1 MLSWA
6 IDLFAPKRGVG
17 RERFREVCVTLDA
30 QDRAVLPVMG
40 TSNGLMQKPLLSS
53 RIDLLIS
60 LSVYVLP
67 RLSIQTTT
75 AIERNVAV
83 KFGESLAIQRAIM
96 RETTARRSLSAIV
109 KGFDRHA
116 QNSHDEGLRLF
127 THLCDIIGQ
136 SAQGGM
142 TVRGRLNAVASR
154 LGVPRETAS
163 NVIARLSI

>member
-6 IDLFAPKRGVG
+6 LDLLAPKRGVG
-17 RERFREVCVTLDA
+17 RARFRDVCVNLDA
-30 QDRAVLPVMG
+30 QDRSVVPVMG
-40 TSNGLMQKPLLSS
+40 TSNGLMQKPSISS

-83 KFGESLAIQRAIM
+83 KFGESFVIQRAIM
-96 RETTARRSLSAIV
+96 RETTSRRSLSAIV

-116 QNSHDEGLRLF
+116 HNSHDEGLRLF
-127 THLCDIIGQ
+127 THLCDIIAQ

-154 LGVPRETAS
+154 LGVPSETAN
-163 NVIARLSI
+163 NVIKRRAI

>member
-6 IDLFAPKRGVG
+6 LDLFTPKRGVG
-17 RERFREVCVTLDA
+17 RERFRDVCTHLDA
-30 QDRAVLPVMG
+30 QDTAVVAVMG
-40 TSNGLMQKPLLSS
+40 TADNHMQKTPLSS

-60 LSVYVLP
+60 LAVYVLP
-67 RLSIQTTT
+67 RISIQMTT

-96 RETTARRSLSAIV
+96 RETTTRRSLSAIV
-109 KGFDRHA
+109 KGFDLRA
-116 QNSHDEGLRLF
+116 SNSHDAGVRLF
-127 THLCDIIGQ
+127 THLCDIIAQ

-154 LGVPRETAS
+154 LSVPVETA
-163 NVIARLSI
+163 NAIIKQRGI